1 MAKNLVIVES
11 PAKAKTI
18 EKFLGKDYQVLSCF
32 GHIRDLPKSQISIDI
47 EHGFEPK
54 YEISADKKKV
64 ISDLVKSAKT
74 AEMVWLASD
83 EDREGEAIAWHL
95 EQVLKLEPQKTKRI
109 VFNEITK
116 TAILHAIENPRSL
129 DYNLV
134 DAQQARRVLDRL
146 VGYEISPILWRK
158 VRPQLSAGR
167 VQSVAVRLVV
177 DREESIKTFEE
188 TSAFKVVGNFSSQKT
203 DSPFSV
209 EAELD
214 TRFVQKEEAKSFLE
228 ACTKASYKVS
238 SIETK
243 PSKKSPAPPFTT
255 STLQQEASR
264 KLGFSVTKTMY
275 VAQQL
280 YEQGLIS
287 YMRTDSVNL
296 SNLALNMAKE
306 QIVASYGAQYVKT
319 RHYATKT
326 KGAQEAHEAIR
337 PAYMD
342 RTSITGEAAL
352 VRLYDLIWKR
362 TIASQMSDAE
372 LEKTQVLISVSNRS
386 ENFIAKG
393 EVLLFDGFLKVYME
407 SLDDEDLTQK
417 RNEEGMLP
425 PIKNGEILQLNQA
438 QSREVFTQRPPRYSE
453 ASLVKK
459 MEELGIGRP
468 STYAPTI
475 ATILKREYI
484 VKEDRDGYMRPYIQ
498 LELNQNKIT
507 ETNLEE
513 KTGFEK
519 SKLFPTDIGSLVNQF
534 LMDNFNSIVDFNFTA
549 QVEKEFDEVAQGLQK
564 WDKMISDFY
573 HPFHKQVDIAQ
584 NSERVS
590 GERLLGIDPKT
601 AQNIYVKISRF
612 GPVAQMGETN
622 SDVKPTFAGLKKGQ
636 SIESLTLEDALE
648 LFKLPRVI
656 GLFEDKEMVA
666 GIGRFGPY
674 IRHNSLFISIPKTDD
689 PLEITETRAI
699 EVIQAKRKADAE
711 KIIKIFQEQDI
722 QVLNGR
728 FGPYIVYKKQNYKIP
743 KNTDAISL
751 TLDDCLKLIEVGPTS
766 ASRSSFRKGA
776 KTTSTSKSEEKK
788 VKAKTTASKTKV
800 AATKKTAKTTKTST
814 TKAKASTAKAKAST
828 AKATSKKTNTTK
840 KES

>member
-18 EKFLGKDYQVLSCF
+18 EKFLGKDFEVLSCF
-32 GHIRDLPKSQISIDI
+32 GHVRDLPKSQISIDI
-47 EHGFEPK
+47 EHGFQPK

-64 ISDLVKSAKT
+64 IADLSKSAKT
-74 AEMVWLASD
+74 ADFVWLASD

-95 EQVLKLEPQKTKRI
+95 EQVLKLDPKKTKRI

-116 TAILHAIENPRSL
+116 PAILHAIENPRSL

-177 DREESIKTFEE
+177 EREDEIKKFEES
-188 TSAFKVVGNFSSQKT
+188 SAFKVIGTFSPEKSN
-203 DSPFSV
+203 SPFTV

-214 TRFVQKEEAKSFLE
+214 TRFIKKDEAKSFLE
-228 ACTKASYKVS
+228 ACVQASYKVDS
-238 SIETK
+238 VETK
-243 PSKKSPAPPFTT
+243 PSKKTPAPPFTT

-280 YEQGLIS
+280 YEQGLIT

-296 SNLALNMAKE
+296 SGLAINMAKE
-306 QIVASYGAQYVKT
+306 QITTAYGANYVKV
-319 RHYATKT
+319 RQYATKT

-337 PAYMD
+337 PTYMD
-342 RTSITGEAAL
+342 KTSVTGDASQ

-362 TIASQMSDAE
+362 TIASQMADAE
-372 LEKTQVLISVSNRS
+372 LEKTQAIIRVSNRP

-393 EVLLFDGFLKVYME
+393 EVLIFDGFLKVYME
-407 SLDDEDLTQK
+407 STDDEDTTQK

-425 PIKNGEILQLNQA
+425 PIQKGENMLLDQA
-438 QSREVFTQRPPRYSE
+438 VSREVFTQRPPRYSE

-484 VKEDRDGYMRPYIQ
+484 VKEDRDGIIRPYMQ
-498 LELNQNKIT
+498 LELKKGKIKESELT
-507 ETNLEE
+507 E

-549 QVEKEFDEVAQGLQK
+549 EVEKEFDEVAQGLQK

-573 HPFHKQVDIAQ
+573 SPFHKQVEDTAK

-590 GERLLGIDPKT
+590 GERLLGINPNT
-601 AQNIYVKISRF
+601 GENIYVKISRF
-612 GPVAQMGETN
+612 GPVAQLGETN
-622 SDVKPTFAGLKKGQ
+622 SETKPLFAGLKKGQ
-636 SIESLTLEDALE
+636 SIETITLSEALE

-656 GLFEDKEMVA
+656 GIFEDKEMVA

-689 PLEITETRAI
+689 PLEISEERAI
-699 EVIQAKRKADAE
+699 EVILAKRKADAE
-711 KIIKIFQEQDI
+711 KVIKIFEAEDI
-722 QVLNGR
+722 SVLNGR
-728 FGPYIVYKKQNYKIP
+728 FGPYIVHAKQNYKIP
-743 KNTDAISL
+743 KTTDAASL
-751 TLDDCLKLIEVGPTS
+751 SLSDCLEIIKAGPTS
-766 ASRSSFRKGA
+766 SSKNGFKKGA
-776 KTTSTSKSEEKK
+776 KAVSSKANSDKSE
-788 VKAKTTASKTKV
+788 
-800 AATKKTAKTTKTST
+800 TKKTVSGKTATTK
-814 TKAKASTAKAKAST
+814 KASTAKNASKKTSSAKT
-828 AKATSKKTNTTK
+828 TKKATTSKK
-840 KES
+840 

>member
-1 MAKNLVIVES
+1 
-11 PAKAKTI
+11 
-18 EKFLGKDYQVLSCF
+18 
-32 GHIRDLPKSQISIDI
+32 
-47 EHGFEPK
+47 
-54 YEISADKKKV
+54 
-64 ISDLVKSAKT
+64 
-74 AEMVWLASD
+74 
-83 EDREGEAIAWHL
+83 
-95 EQVLKLEPQKTKRI
+95 
-109 VFNEITK
+109 
-116 TAILHAIENPRSL
+116 
-129 DYNLV
+129 
-134 DAQQARRVLDRL
+134 
-146 VGYEISPILWRK
+146 
-158 VRPQLSAGR
+158 
-167 VQSVAVRLVV
+167 
-177 DREESIKTFEE
+177 
-188 TSAFKVVGNFSSQKT
+188 
-203 DSPFSV
+203 
-209 EAELD
+209 
-214 TRFVQKEEAKSFLE
+214 
-228 ACTKASYKVS
+228 
-238 SIETK
+238 
-243 PSKKSPAPPFTT
+243 APPFTT

-498 LELNQNKIT
+498 LELNQNKII

-636 SIESLTLEDALE
+636 SIESLSLEDALE

-800 AATKKTAKTTKTST
+800 AATKKTAKITKTST
-814 TKAKASTAKAKAST
+814 TKAKASTAKAKAKAST